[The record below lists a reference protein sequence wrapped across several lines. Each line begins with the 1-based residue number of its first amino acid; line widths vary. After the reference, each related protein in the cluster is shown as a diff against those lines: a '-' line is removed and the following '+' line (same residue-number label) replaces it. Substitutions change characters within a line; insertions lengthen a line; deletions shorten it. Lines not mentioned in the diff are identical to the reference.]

1 MRMQQVLVARCQVAA
16 TAGIQEVHHQADD
29 GPHAE
34 ELDGRVPA
42 QAEEQQHATRQCQRT
57 DDPYERRAERTLATR
72 VGAVRRIVVASPDYL
87 ARRGTPQVPAD
98 LEAHAVVAFSGIAG
112 VEHWLFR
119 AATGEVSIAIQPRLV
134 VTTAEAAMD
143 AARTGVGLTRV
154 LSYQAADDVARAARR
169 IRDDHAQGTR
179 RERGGLRAG
188 EAAGGR
194 GASGDVQRRA
204 SVGRRF
210 EPGETLPLH
219 GGIEIHET
227 HGHTVGHVSLL
238 LPAERI
244 LIAGDALNN
253 RAGMGGSSP
262 EYTADPADARA
273 AVAALAALR
282 PDTIVFGHGPS
293 IVGGAAAQLEAL
305 DASLGS

>member
-1 MRMQQVLVARCQVAA
+1 MTAAIEKVSDSVYHLPEVHGGPTILLGDDVVLVDTGVPGSETAILAA
-16 TAGIQEVHHQADD
+16 VEELGRTAGDVTDIVITHADGD
-29 GPHAE
+29 HVG
-34 ELDGRVPA
+34 G
-42 QAEEQQHATRQCQRT
+42 
-57 DDPYERRAERTLATR
+57 LA
-72 VGAVRRIVVASPDYL
+72 AL
-87 ARRGTPQVPAD
+87 
-98 LEAHAVVAFSGIAG
+98 
-112 VEHWLFR
+112 VE
-119 AATGEVSIAIQPRLV
+119 ATGATVWASAQ
-134 VTTAEAAMD
+134 EADVIEGRAP
-143 AARTGVGLTRV
+143 AR
-154 LSYQAADDVARAARR
+154 
-169 IRDDHAQGTR
+169 
-179 RERGGLRAG
+179 
-188 EAAGGR
+188 
-194 GASGDVQRRA
+194 SGDVQRRA

-219 GGIEIHET
+219 GGIETHDT

-253 RAGMGGSSP
+253 RAGIGGSSP